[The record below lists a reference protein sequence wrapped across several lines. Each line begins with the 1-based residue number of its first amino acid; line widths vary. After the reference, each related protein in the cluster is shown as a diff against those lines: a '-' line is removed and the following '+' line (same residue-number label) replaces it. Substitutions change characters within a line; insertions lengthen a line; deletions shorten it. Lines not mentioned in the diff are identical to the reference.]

1 MKEQNETQALQPQ
14 KKRRTTASRQPAPPK
29 LKLLFTVVNREKAD
43 LYAALL
49 QGYDVNFQLVVS
61 ANGTA
66 NTEMLRY
73 LGLADSKKAV
83 IISVIREDRATAALR
98 FLEEKF
104 NTLKNGKGIAYTVPM
119 TGTIGVAIY
128 QFLSNNSK

>member
-1 MKEQNETQALQPQ
+1 MKEQNEIAAAQPP
-14 KKRRTTASRQPAPPK
+14 KKRRTSTPKQPAPPK

-43 LYAALL
+43 LYVDLL
-49 QGYDVNFQLVVS
+49 QGFDSNLQLIAS

-66 NTEMLRY
+66 NIEMLRY
-73 LGLADSKKAV
+73 LGLADSQKAV
-83 IISVIREDRATAALR
+83 IISIIREDRSAAIMR

-104 NTLKNGKGIAYTVPM
+104 NTVKNGKGIAYTVPM
-119 TGTIGVAIY
+119 TGTIGVASY

>member
-1 MKEQNETQALQPQ
+1 MKEQNEIAATQPP
-14 KKRRTTASRQPAPPK
+14 KKRRTSTPKQPAPPK

-43 LYAALL
+43 LYVDLL
-49 QGYDVNFQLVVS
+49 QGFDSNLQLIAS

-66 NTEMLRY
+66 NIEMLRY
-73 LGLADSKKAV
+73 LGLADSQKAV
-83 IISVIREDRATAALR
+83 IISIIREDRSAAIMR

-104 NTLKNGKGIAYTVPM
+104 NTVKNGKGIAYTVPM
-119 TGTIGVAIY
+119 TGTIGVASY

>member
-1 MKEQNETQALQPQ
+1 MKEQNEIAASQPP
-14 KKRRTTASRQPAPPK
+14 KKRRTSTPKQPAPPK

-43 LYAALL
+43 LYVDLL
-49 QGYDVNFQLVVS
+49 QGFDSNLQLIAS

-73 LGLADSKKAV
+73 LGLADSQKAV
-83 IISVIREDRATAALR
+83 IISIIREDRSAAIMR

-104 NTLKNGKGIAYTVPM
+104 NTVKNGKGIAYTVPM
-119 TGTIGVAIY
+119 TGTIGVASY